1 MYYIPGA
8 WSEEGELTTAIFSAA
23 VCQCQDYVYV
33 FKHQIQRLNIQCL
46 QSEQES
52 KWEEVRS
59 ALPFEIGLYS
69 AVSVGEKIYILG
81 QNICSL
87 VCFDTRSLTFDTLAT
102 FQPYV
107 QRLAPVLCLKNAREL
122 LIVSSQKKDEDGVK
136 TLVEEFDIKETR
148 VLKEYELGRT
158 ISNPQA
164 ALIPYYPNFR

>member
-1 MYYIPGA
+1 LLSGE
-8 WSEEGELTTAIFSAA
+8 WSEQAKLNTAEFSAA

-33 FKHQIQRLNIQCL
+33 FKHQIQRLNIQ
-46 QSEQES
+46 SIES
-52 KWEEVRS
+52 TGRESHWEEVRS

-107 QRLAPVLCLKNAREL
+107 QRVAPVLCLKNSHEL
-122 LIVSSQKKDEDGVK
+122 LIVSRQKKDDEGVK
-136 TLVEEFDIKETR
+136 TLVEEFDIKEKR
-148 VLKEYELGRT
+148 VLKDYDLGWI

-164 ALIPYYPNFR
+164 AIVPYYPNFR